1 MKAVAVRCILAAA
14 LLCLACGHAF
24 AAVMSPEA
32 SQAFDRYATLVE
44 QDLKRPGPF
53 LKLDLD
59 PAVKRR
65 VLAGEVVV
73 VPRQELDH
81 GQQVDAPHALIHD
94 WQGYIFVPGATLDQ
108 LSSALL
114 DYSRYTQYYKP
125 DVIAARLVSDDGNSR
140 RVFLRLYRRLVFP
153 VVLNTEYE
161 VHYTRLSS
169 SQQVMMSKSIHIGEV
184 RHPNGNLNDEE
195 PPGHGFGYL
204 WRLNSYW
211 KFEQTDGGVI
221 AECRAISLTRDI
233 PYGFSWALRDVVE
246 HFPQDSMT
254 RTLEGTRRAGL
265 EGPAATTSENRRS
278 R

>member
-1 MKAVAVRCILAAA
+1 MKAVAAVRVFAAA
-14 LLCLACGHAF
+14 LFCCSATGVV
-24 AAVMSPEA
+24 AAVMQPEA
-32 SQAFDRYATLVE
+32 SQAFDRYASLVE
-44 QDLKRPGPF
+44 QEINRPGPF
-53 LKLDLD
+53 LKLDLQPD
-59 PAVKRR
+59 VKRR

-81 GQQVDAPHALIHD
+81 GNQIGAPHAIIHD
-94 WQGYIFVPGATLDQ
+94 WQGFVFVPGATLDQ

-114 DYSRYTQYYKP
+114 DYSRYPQYYKP
-125 DVIAARLVSDDGNSR
+125 DVIAARLVSDNGSSR

-153 VVLNTEYE
+153 VVLNTEYD
-161 VHYTRLSS
+161 VQYVRLGPN
-169 SQQVMMSKSIHIGEV
+169 QQTMMSKSTHIGEV
-184 RHPNGNLNDEE
+184 RHPNGDLNDEE
-195 PPGHGFGYL
+195 PPGHGFGFL

-211 KFEQTDGGVI
+211 KFEQVKGGVI

-246 HFPQDSMT
+246 HFPQDSMA